1 MNINRRKFLRGSG
14 VALGLPWLESISAF
28 GAESTKAAVNTAPRR
43 LAVCFTGNG
52 VNPHHWGATQGTNGL
67 QLQKSLS
74 PLEPLKQHVNVF
86 RGLWNPTTV
95 EGEGG
100 HYPKMN
106 VLSGLQVKK
115 TTTDVEVGTTMDQLV
130 AAHTGKFT
138 PVSSVVLGT
147 ERPSYG
153 TDSGFTSIYSAYISW
168 SSPTTPSPK
177 EIFPQQAFDQLFDD
191 GSKRVRDKSILD
203 LVNSDAKSL
212 RGRLS
217 SRDQHK
223 LDEYLTSIGE
233 LEQRIVKAENFSKA
247 ETGGAGWMPT
257 VTKATMQRPGPGI
270 PAVAEEH
277 LRLMFDIMVLAFQMD
292 RTRVATFMMNN
303 DLSNMRFAG
312 LDGVSSGIHELSHH
326 AGDEKRLDMY
336 QRVNEYQVKLWA
348 EALTKMHQTNEGERT
363 LLENSMIILTS
374 SLFDGNAHDSRQLP
388 VVLAG
393 GGGGTIKGNRYHDLL
408 NDPNRKLC
416 RLHLALMDRM
426 GMRVDHFG
434 DAESALQI

>member
-1 MNINRRKFLRGSG
+1 M
-14 VALGLPWLESISAF
+14 
-28 GAESTKAAVNTAPRR
+28 
-43 LAVCFTGNG
+43 
-52 VNPHHWGATQGTNGL
+52 
-67 QLQKSLS
+67 
-74 PLEPLKQHVNVF
+74 
-86 RGLWNPTTV
+86 
-95 EGEGG
+95 
-100 HYPKMN
+100 
-106 VLSGLQVKK
+106 
-115 TTTDVEVGTTMDQLV
+115 
-130 AAHTGKFT
+130 
-138 PVSSVVLGT
+138 
-147 ERPSYG
+147 
-153 TDSGFTSIYSAYISW
+153 
-168 SSPTTPSPK
+168 
-177 EIFPQQAFDQLFDD
+177 
-191 GSKRVRDKSILD
+191 
-203 LVNSDAKSL
+203 NSDAKSL

-312 LDGVSSGIHELSHH
+312 LYGVSSGIHELSHH

-408 NDPNRKLC
+408 KDPNRKLC